1 VKRLHVLSAGALL
14 LAGVACS
21 SSKSGPS
28 TAGSGAPGAS
38 AAAKKAEGA
47 LGASALSTPEDNY
60 LAAASKI
67 ACLGLEV
74 DTADAFTKE
83 RDKVLKAHA
92 YTEDSWVAASKQL
105 GKSKSEAVVGAMKCA
120 L

>member
-1 VKRLHVLSAGALL
+1 MKRLHVLSAGALL
-14 LAGVACS
+14 LAGDACS

-38 AAAKKAEGA
+38 A
-47 LGASALSTPEDNY
+47 LSKPEDNY
-60 LAAASKI
+60 VAAASKI